1 MSVSWGRLVL
11 ADWPDG
17 FETQLRDE
25 LQDSALY
32 ALQDVLSL
40 QSDAVAPPLAKGV
53 GLEPFFPPKTEPD
66 LRVQSASRRMSDAYS
81 VTDPPNW
88 SRMQSRWLASS
99 DTPSWRT
106 TLFEGL
112 DRLFGH
118 ARYDDHHAAPQM
130 IDAIALDAWMSVSF
144 RKEVALMLRAHLVDK
159 VILYPEPKFDARL
172 SCPFWWVLLSGY
184 MRKTFGDNPLKRDK
198 NIPDQLAAFAVAQSL
213 SKGWAGFWELYL
225 FRLCVQ
231 RAVPLPLRIRGWPIV
246 ARASSDPPT
255 DESDEI
261 EPENALRDWV
271 AEKPGFADQ
280 LLEGRY

>member
-1 MSVSWGRLVL
+1 MSVSWGRLAL

-17 FETQLRDE
+17 FESQLRDE
-25 LQDSALY
+25 LQNSALY

-40 QSDAVAPPLAKGV
+40 QSKTVKPPSDKGP
-53 GLEPFFPPKTEPD
+53 GLEVFLPPKTEPD
-66 LRVQSASRRMSDAYS
+66 LRVQSAMGRMSDAFS

-88 SRMQSRWLASS
+88 SRMQSRWLANS

-112 DRLFGH
+112 ARLFGR

-172 SCPFWWVLLSGY
+172 SCPFWWVLLSGH
-184 MRKTFGDNPLKRDK
+184 MRKKFGDNPLKRD
-198 NIPDQLAAFAVAQSL
+198 NNNSDQLAAFAVAQSL

-225 FRLCVQ
+225 FRLCMQ
-231 RAVPLPLRIRGWPIV
+231 QAVPLPQRIREWPIV
-246 ARASSDPPT
+246 ARVPSEPAA
-255 DESDEI
+255 DESDAT

-271 AEKPGFADQ
+271 NEKPGFADQ